1 ILEYGGEAVKD
12 VNHLRNIVARTKVGK
27 KKEIKVLREGKETL
41 LTLELGERPSDQ
53 ALAKTGPVE
62 EEKAPAMAKL
72 DNVLSGMTVAP
83 ISGES
88 RSEFNIPEQIKG
100 VVVSKVES
108 GSAVEAA
115 GIQVGDVI
123 QEVSRQSV
131 KTIDDFKQIASKIA
145 KDELAVLLVNRRGNN
160 LFIAVNPQ

>member
-1 ILEYGGEAVKD
+1 
-12 VNHLRNIVARTKVGK
+12 
-27 KKEIKVLREGKETL
+27 
-41 LTLELGERPSDQ
+41 
-53 ALAKTGPVE
+53 
-62 EEKAPAMAKL
+62 MAKL
-72 DNVLSGMTVAP
+72 DNVLSGMTVAA